1 MAKTPDQKIA
11 ELQAAKARINNRLK
25 DEKRRQRNKARK
37 AERRGNYIVG
47 AVVMKHAEH
56 DPEFR
61 ELLWRVLDQ
70 QTTRSTDREFL
81 GLPVQSTSGK
91 TS

>member
-1 MAKTPDQKIA
+1 MAKTTEQKIA
-11 ELQAAKARINNRLK
+11 ELEAPKEKINTRLK

-37 AERRGNYIVG
+37 SERRGNYIVG

-56 DPEFR
+56 DPEFK
-61 ELLWRVLDQ
+61 ELLWKVLDQ

-81 GLPVQSTSGK
+81 GLQVESKSDKST
-91 TS
+91 